1 MKVIKTLI
9 ILFVLLI
16 LSSCTNSSTISKQEI
31 ISAEENA
38 YPEGVKDGTVSTKF
52 YEPFKK
58 WHSIYKETSTT
69 FDKSLREVLFI
80 HRSTTDE
87 QAQTF
92 SDELNYILIYKQK
105 WDQVSNDL
113 LWSTNTPADEAIL
126 NATQNIEYS
135 FENYMNAVLVFMENK
150 GESKNLDAATTKYG
164 IDNNQLEKL
173 LSDYKI
179 YE

>member
-16 LSSCTNSSTISKQEI
+16 LSSCTNSSTISKREI

-52 YEPFKK
+52 YESFKK

-80 HRSTTDE
+80 HHSTTDE

-150 GESKNLDAATTKYG
+150 GESKNLDATTTKYG